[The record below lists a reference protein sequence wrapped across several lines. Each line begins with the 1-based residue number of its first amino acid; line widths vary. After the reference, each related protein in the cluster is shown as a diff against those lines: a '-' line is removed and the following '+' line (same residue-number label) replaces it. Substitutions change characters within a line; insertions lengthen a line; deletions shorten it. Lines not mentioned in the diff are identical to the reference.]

1 MLRVRGWVF
10 VLQMVI
16 VARKKVTKG
25 VVTFLGGRPDR
36 TYDSSVESGTQ
47 CLRTNKGLRAYLLS

>member
-16 VARKKVTKG
+16 VARKKNTKG
-25 VVTFLGGRPDR
+25 VVTFLGDR
-36 TYDSSVESGTQ
+36 
-47 CLRTNKGLRAYLLS
+47 RF